1 MTNPVVLYGTQSN
14 GETLP
19 VQVDA
24 FGRLVAEG
32 LPGPEGPGGPQGPP
46 GPEGPPGSGDYLADT
61 ERPVLGAG
69 KFGRDTRQYFTFYGN
84 SEGNWLTSISSFQ
97 NRKAQINFGVSVSD
111 GTVLDYSYTLRGN
124 SGEIWHSGNDGV
136 GSGLD
141 ADRLKGRDSSN
152 SYIANTVTIRNDDGD
167 LACRHLRSSAGD
179 TSTIQGAI
187 AYRIQS
193 GTGSGS
199 DNYVRYCNDKS
210 NLRAYLE
217 VPKRDGGNASGTWP
231 ISISGSAGNASRL
244 DNIDS
249 SQFLRSDASDTYSR
263 GNTLMIEGCLRY
275 QAASAAEAQGKAH
288 LGRRDDQWNCFHS
301 DSYGGHLVGIS
312 QDYNK
317 KTAYRISVSTN
328 GGSSVAKTWTFT
340 GNSGT
345 VQHSGSFRLK
355 AYEERIAALERRMS
369 LIDGEPVPV
378 RVEEFE
384 DEYVDGLDAS
394 ERNS

>member
-1 MTNPVVLYGTQSN
+1 
-14 GETLP
+14 
-19 VQVDA
+19 
-24 FGRLVAEG
+24 
-32 LPGPEGPGGPQGPP
+32 
-46 GPEGPPGSGDYLADT
+46 
-61 ERPVLGAG
+61 
-69 KFGRDTRQYFTFYGN
+69 
-84 SEGNWLTSISSFQ
+84 
-97 NRKAQINFGVSVSD
+97 
-111 GTVLDYSYTLRGN
+111 
-124 SGEIWHSGNDGV
+124 
-136 GSGLD
+136 
-141 ADRLKGRDSSN
+141 
-152 SYIANTVTIRNDDGD
+152 
-167 LACRHLRSSAGD
+167 
-179 TSTIQGAI
+179 
-187 AYRIQS
+187 
-193 GTGSGS
+193 
-199 DNYVRYCNDKS
+199 
-210 NLRAYLE
+210 
-217 VPKRDGGNASGTWP
+217 
-231 ISISGSAGNASRL
+231 
-244 DNIDS
+244 
-249 SQFLRSDASDTYSR
+249 
-263 GNTLMIEGCLRY
+263 MIEGCLRY